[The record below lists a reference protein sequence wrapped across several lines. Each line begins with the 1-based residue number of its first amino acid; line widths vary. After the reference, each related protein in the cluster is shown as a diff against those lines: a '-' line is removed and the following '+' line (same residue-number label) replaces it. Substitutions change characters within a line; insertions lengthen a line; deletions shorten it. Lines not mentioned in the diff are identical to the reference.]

1 MDGCSITY
9 TTISKET
16 EESTRVTIREGINNI
31 PEDDWE
37 SIKAGTHG
45 PHALRL
51 LELGALRV
59 MESNEVK
66 ELLSETDLKVPEDV
80 SIANLKLP
88 DATKVITGTHDLQR
102 LTAWLEQDQRVPVRT
117 AIQKRIDVLT
127 GGN

>member
-37 SIKAGTHG
+37 SIKAGPHG

-51 LELGALRV
+51 LDLGALRV

-66 ELLSETDLKVPEDV
+66 EILSETDLKVPDEV
-80 SIANLKLP
+80 SITDLRLP
-88 DATKVITGTHDLQR
+88 DATKVITTTHDLQR
-102 LTAWLEQDQRVPVRT
+102 LAAWLEKDQRVPVRT
-117 AIQKRIDVLT
+117 AIQKRIDTLT
-127 GGN
+127 GGS

>member
-16 EESTRVTIREGINNI
+16 GESTRVTIREGINSI

-45 PHALRL
+45 AHALRL
-51 LELGALRV
+51 LDLGALRV
-59 MESNEVK
+59 MESDEVK

-102 LTAWLEQDQRVPVRT
+102 LAAWLEQDQRVPVRT
-117 AIQKRIDVLT
+117 VIQKRIDTLT